1 MSRNDLAGGEM
12 EGPGDRKVPQLE
24 TATHVIDEYLQYLD
38 GDRRDAP
45 SLDELD
51 QDERPEIE
59 ELIDLLTASYDAG
72 TPGAPPLGQDRVLT
86 KLRRDAVTDEAGVK
100 RLMEVLPDQPI
111 VLGQA
116 FAYLQDT
123 RTTPDDYL
131 HRWME
136 LIDDRSVRGALAALH
151 SPEPGG
157 SPRRRRSR
165 AELRADRELAATR
178 WLSLDYLWRYRPGAA
193 ALLKVCAFMA
203 PGEIPSSLFTGKHTL
218 LPVSLQTINADPAA
232 FDSALRALR
241 RYFLATDDLETLLV
255 DPLVQALVRDSLD
268 PRERQHWASAAVRLL
283 DEDFPAKSED
293 PPTWPACAQLLPH
306 ALASAGNARQ
316 HQVMAKTEGSLL
328 HRAATYLLVKPEF
341 QAAKEQFQRAVAIR
355 EAALGDDH
363 PEVANS
369 LDGLG
374 LTLRELWDL
383 DNARTCFLRA
393 LAIRQAALGDD
404 HPEVANSLDGLGLT
418 VRDLGEFHEAQTY
431 FLRALAIRQAALGQD
446 DPEVAITL
454 DGLGLVARD
463 LDRPRAARRFFK
475 RSLKITKATYGLEHR
490 RSATVLNNLGLALRD
505 LGDLIGAREQFELAL
520 AIRRRAY
527 PPRHPKVGTVLHN
540 LGLVFCDLGDLG
552 RARDL
557 LERAL
562 FIHGAAYGWDHPRSA
577 AISENL
583 GRARSRLGEH
593 PGEVIARRADSGR
606 PAGQRELASA
616 LRNVEE
622 AVQRLDGVDPAAI
635 IVRQA
640 LRDVSAVVVPMP
652 REDPPDHVRGGI
664 AAVDVARVEV
674 LRPRSSAA

>member
-51 QDERPEIE
+51 QDERPEVE

-100 RLMEVLPDQPI
+100 RLMEVLPDEPI

-136 LIDDRSVRGALAALH
+136 LIDDRSVRGTLAALH

-241 RYFLATDDLETLLV
+241 RYFLATDDLETLIV

-283 DEDFPAKSED
+283 HEDFPAKSED

-374 LTLRELWDL
+374 LT
-383 DNARTCFLRA
+383 
-393 LAIRQAALGDD
+393 
-404 HPEVANSLDGLGLT
+404 

-475 RSLKITKATYGLEHR
+475 RSLKITKATYGLQHR

-593 PGEVIARRADSGR
+593 PEEVIARRADSGR

>member
-12 EGPGDRKVPQLE
+12 EGRGDGKAPQLD

-72 TPGAPPLGQDRVLT
+72 TPGAPPLGQDRILT
-86 KLRRDAVTDEAGVK
+86 KLRRNAVTDEAGVK
-100 RLMEVLPDQPI
+100 RLMEVLPGEPN

-131 HRWME
+131 HRWIE
-136 LIDDRSVRGALAALH
+136 LIDDRSVRQALAALH
-151 SPEPGG
+151 SPAPDG

-178 WLSLDYLWRYRPGAA
+178 WLSLDYLWRHKPGAA
-193 ALLKVCAFMA
+193 ALLKACAFMA

-218 LPVSLQTINADPAA
+218 LPGSLQTINADPAA

-241 RYFLATDDLETLLV
+241 RYFLATDDLETLLI

-268 PRERQHWASAAVRLL
+268 RRERQHWASAAVRLL
-283 DEDFPAKSED
+283 NEDFPAKSED

-306 ALASAGNARQ
+306 ALASAASARR

-328 HRAATYLLVKPEF
+328 HRTATYLLEKPEF

-355 EAALGDDH
+355 ETALGPDH

-383 DNARTCFLRA
+383 HDARAYFERA
-393 LAIRQAALGDD
+393 LAIRETALGPD
-404 HPEVANSLDGLGLT
+404 HPEVAITLDGLGLT
-418 VRDLGEFHEAQTY
+418 VRDLGDFNQARAY
-431 FLRALAIRQAALGQD
+431 FERALAIRQTALGPD
-446 DPEVAITL
+446 HPEVAITL

-463 LDRPRAARRFFK
+463 LGNRRAARRIFK
-475 RSLKITKATYGLEHR
+475 RSLKITKATYGLEHQ
-490 RSATVLNNLGLALRD
+490 RSATVLNNLGLVLLD
-505 LGDLIGAREQFELAL
+505 LKDLYGAKEQFELAL
-520 AIRRRAY
+520 AIRGRAY
-527 PPRHPKVGTVLHN
+527 PPRHPRVGTVLHN
-540 LGLVFCDLGDLG
+540 LGLVLCELGDLR

-562 FIHGAAYGWDHPRSA
+562 FIHGAAYGWSHPRSA
-577 AISENL
+577 AISDNL
-583 GRARSRLGEH
+583 GRARSGLGEH
-593 PGEVIARRADSGR
+593 PEEVIARRADGSR
-606 PAGQRELASA
+606 PASQRELASA
-616 LRNVEE
+616 LGNVEE
-622 AVQRLDGVDPAAI
+622 AVQRLDGVDPAGV

-640 LRDVSAVVVPMP
+640 LRDVSAVIVPMQ
-652 REDPPDHVRGGI
+652 REAPPNHVRRGI
-664 AAVDVARVEV
+664 AAVDV
-674 LRPRSSAA
+674 LRPTNSAA